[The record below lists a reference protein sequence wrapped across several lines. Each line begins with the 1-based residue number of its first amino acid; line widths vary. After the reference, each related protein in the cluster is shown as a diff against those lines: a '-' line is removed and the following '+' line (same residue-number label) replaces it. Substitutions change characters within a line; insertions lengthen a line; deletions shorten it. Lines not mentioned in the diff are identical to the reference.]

1 MTIESIE
8 QQTKTAPWWLVLIE
22 GIAAVIVGILL
33 YTSTGT
39 TMVVL
44 VQVLGLY
51 WLIKGIIEIISIFI
65 DSSQW
70 GWKLFGGI
78 VGILAGILILQHP
91 LWSAWLVP
99 GVTVIVIGIFGIII
113 GLVGLVRAFQGGG
126 WGLGILAVLG
136 TGHPGR
142 VEPPDGHTADRQPA
156 IQRGAVPIR
165 AGCLRLRGRHRGH
178 RDGFP
183 HALGMES
190 GWKLIIRRSTREIKQ
205 GKRNDH
211 NNHNSPERK
220 AHA

>member
-44 VQVLGLY
+44 VQILGLY

-126 WGLGILAVLG
+126 WGLGILAVLSLLMG
-136 TGHPGR
+136 ILLIANPLFSAALFPFVLGAFAFVG
-142 VEPPDGHTADRQPA
+142 GIAA
-156 IQRGAVPIR
+156 IVMAFRMR
-165 AGCLRLRGRHRGH
+165 
-178 RDGFP
+178 
-183 HALGMES
+183 
-190 GWKLIIRRSTREIKQ
+190 
-205 GKRNDH
+205 
-211 NNHNSPERK
+211 
-220 AHA
+220 